1 MYRQSLSLPLL
12 LIALVV
18 SALLCF
24 LGLIHPIVT
33 TVESFYIVD
42 FRIPFVFLRQTNLVV
57 KPFLTI
63 KTMSTNGDNDGG
75 NVSNEQKAVNSE
87 WNEMAGDWDDLA
99 SGYSQQFISK
109 LWTHTGLS
117 STTTNHR
124 IIVDFG
130 CGTGL
135 LTERMMKAELQ
146 QSADGSSS
154 ISSKFVCIDAAQS
167 MINVLQDKIRAGEWK
182 NVRAYCAVL
191 ASPKI
196 TDNQDFERLK
206 GTVDLV
212 VASSVM
218 SFIPK
223 EELQATMSALA
234 SFLKPG
240 GVFCH
245 SDWPLSDDNP
255 TGFTEEKATSMY
267 EMGGLQKKSS
277 SVEEFDMGAG
287 QKGDVYIGVAVK
299 PTTTAN

>member
-1 MYRQSLSLPLL
+1 
-12 LIALVV
+12 
-18 SALLCF
+18 
-24 LGLIHPIVT
+24 
-33 TVESFYIVD
+33 
-42 FRIPFVFLRQTNLVV
+42 
-57 KPFLTI
+57 
-63 KTMSTNGDNDGG
+63 
-75 NVSNEQKAVNSE
+75 
-87 WNEMAGDWDDLA
+87 
-99 SGYSQQFISK
+99 
-109 LWTHTGLS
+109 
-117 STTTNHR
+117 
-124 IIVDFG
+124 
-130 CGTGL
+130 
-135 LTERMMKAELQ
+135 
-146 QSADGSSS
+146 
-154 ISSKFVCIDAAQS
+154 